1 MNEFPENLIADAGV
15 ATSATAGNWIINVE
29 KEIPW
34 VENRV
39 CRLAQPI
46 VHSIMC
52 PARIGDN
59 NKVPDAGQS
68 RACCRSSV

>member
-1 MNEFPENLIADAGV
+1 MAGAGV
-15 ATSATAGNWIINVE
+15 ATYATAGNWIINVE
-29 KEIPW
+29 KGIPR
-34 VENRV
+34 VANRF

-59 NKVPDAGQS
+59 DKVRIQAES
-68 RACCRSSV
+68 LLAAARLV